1 MVKPINIVLVE
12 HSFLIISGVE
22 KMFAEFPGTVLAGVF
37 DGDEKNLANLVLSIN
52 PDIVI
57 VNPELLGEKLN
68 LFVKSF
74 DNQTETV
81 LIGLC
86 SENIKANVRSR
97 FRNMLEIGSEKHE
110 LMQQFKQIVRPLLK
124 NEEENKDDLSL
135 SDREKNI
142 LRMVALGLSSM
153 EIADKLF
160 LSIHTINTH
169 RKNILRK
176 LGIKTVSGLMV
187 YSLLNRLVSLEE
199 IEGK

>member
-22 KMFAEFPGTVLAGVF
+22 KMIAEFPGTVLAGVF